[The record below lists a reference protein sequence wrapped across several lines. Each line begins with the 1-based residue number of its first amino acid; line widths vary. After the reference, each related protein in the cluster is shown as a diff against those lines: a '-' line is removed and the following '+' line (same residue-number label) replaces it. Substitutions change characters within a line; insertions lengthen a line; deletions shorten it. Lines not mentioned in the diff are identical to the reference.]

1 MNMEIHDDLKAA
13 KDIIQALL
21 KSKKMIRMYPSNN
34 PIYVKTLEDTYA
46 RFRDYFD
53 YRVDL
58 LLKIRQ
64 NEIFWENEQIYYNA
78 EKEDNLALFLFKD
91 GLRELTFKKGLAADE
106 MEEFL
111 KIMAMDFEREILD
124 DDIVTLL
131 WERDFQN
138 IQHIADDVILAD
150 DDNYET
156 NAVEHIEEVT
166 NDPDA
171 ILKAYQDAFRED
183 EVLKEVAIVPLS
195 DKDLQHLMRELE
207 RDSESK
213 AKKLA
218 DILFELMYLAESRSD
233 FDDLSVY
240 FMNAVEFSMAQ
251 GDIPMVTSILSRL
264 QSVLN
269 DAKVDEEIKKYFRK
283 IVSFAGSDSIIK
295 LLGDILDAGQ
305 EYEDK
310 IIEDLVMH
318 LDRNAVTPLMN
329 ILGDLKSIHARKV
342 VIEALI
348 AIGPKDIMAL
358 SKGLN
363 DSRWYVVRNIIYIL
377 RKISDKRAV
386 EFLLRTVRHAD
397 IRVRKE
403 VIRALGELGGGGVFQ
418 TLRECLDDSEI
429 QVRSAALRALAT
441 ISSEAAKRIIMDR
454 IIDKAFKDREFEEKK
469 EYFEVVS
476 RWKDK
481 EVFTFLSETL
491 RKKSFFFGSIKNDET
506 RAGAAYGLGLLG
518 NREAIDLLQK
528 FKGENSK
535 LVREYCYTA
544 IKRLDYGQ

>member
-1 MNMEIHDDLKAA
+1 MEIHDDLKAA
-13 KDIIQALL
+13 KDILQALL

-53 YRVDL
+53 YRDDL

-64 NEIFWENEQIYYNA
+64 NEIIWENEQIYYNA

-91 GLRELTFKKGLAADE
+91 GLRELTFKKGLTADE

-111 KIMAMDFEREILD
+111 KITAMDFEREVLD

-131 WERDFQN
+131 WEKDFQN

-150 DDNYET
+150 EDNYEM

-166 NDPDA
+166 NDSDD
-171 ILKAYQDAFRED
+171 ILKAYQDAFKED
-183 EVLKEVAIVPLS
+183 EVLKEIAILPLS
-195 DKDLQHLMRELE
+195 DKDLQQLMRELE
-207 RDSESK
+207 RDSETKS
-213 AKKLA
+213 KKLV
-218 DILFELMYLAESRSD
+218 DILFELMYLAESRND

-240 FMNAVEFSMAQ
+240 FMNAVEFSMTR
-251 GDIPMVTSILSRL
+251 GDIPMVTAVLSRL

-269 DAKVDEEIKKYFRK
+269 DANVDEEIKKYLRK
-283 IVSFAGSDSIIK
+283 IVSFAGSDAIIK
-295 LLGDILDAGQ
+295 LLGEILDAGQ

-310 IIEDLVMH
+310 TIEDLVMH
-318 LDRNAVTPLMN
+318 LDKNAVTPLMN
-329 ILGDLKSIHARKV
+329 ILGELKSIHARKV

-363 DSRWYVVRNIIYIL
+363 DARWYVVRNIIYIL

-418 TLRECLDDSEI
+418 TLRECLEDPEI

-441 ISSEAAKRIIMDR
+441 VSSEAAKRIIIDR
-454 IIDKAFKDREFEEKK
+454 INDKTFKDREFDEKK
-469 EYFEVVS
+469 EYFEVIS
-476 RWKDK
+476 HWKDR
-481 EVFTFLSETL
+481 EVFAFLSETL
-491 RKKSFFFGSIKNDET
+491 RKKSFFFGSVKSDET

-518 NREAIDLLQK
+518 NREAVDLLQK

-535 LVREYCYTA
+535 LVREFCYTA
-544 IKRLDYGQ
+544 IKRLEHGQ